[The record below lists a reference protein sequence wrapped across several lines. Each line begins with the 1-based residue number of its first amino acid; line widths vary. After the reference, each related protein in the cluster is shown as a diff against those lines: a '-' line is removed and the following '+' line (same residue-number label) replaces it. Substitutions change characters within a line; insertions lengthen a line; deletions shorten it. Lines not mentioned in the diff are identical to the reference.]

1 MRILAMNDTTPI
13 EPVEP
18 AVPPR
23 RTNAGGSMLER
34 AAARYDFAP
43 RPVSDA
49 ARERARYEVT
59 PAPSEIV
66 VPEPAEAAEAVTV
79 VPFRPSTDSARVPHQ
94 RVSLDRAIMAS
105 HGLIDPAGAMTLLA
119 EEFRAIKRP
128 ILLDALGARGH
139 EAVERGRMILVG
151 SPRPGDGKS
160 FCAANLALSLA
171 SEKDLSVL
179 LVDADFAKPSVPGLL
194 GIKAR
199 PGLLDAL
206 RDDDRDAEAMVVDT
220 DVPGLSL
227 LSAGE
232 GGRDDTE
239 LLTSRRAGRVL
250 ERLMAADP
258 RRLVVFDTPPVL
270 VASPA
275 SVLAVHCGQI
285 LLVVRADRTTEA
297 DVSHAVESFAGE
309 ARLHLMLNAVSFT
322 AGGRRFGSPYGYGET
337 R

>member
-1 MRILAMNDTTPI
+1 MRIERVDDA
-13 EPVEP
+13 EPP
-18 AVPPR
+18 TR
-23 RTNAGGSMLER
+23 RTNAGDSMLER
-34 AAARYDFAP
+34 AAARYDYAP
-43 RPVSDA
+43 RAMSQA
-49 ARERARYEVT
+49 ALAQAEVPASEEAATEIRA
-59 PAPSEIV
+59 PAPLA
-66 VPEPAEAAEAVTV
+66 PELVTV
-79 VPFRPSTDSARVPHQ
+79 VPLRPRAPHE
-94 RVSLDRAIMAS
+94 RVSLDRAAMAG
-105 HGLIDPAGAMTLLA
+105 HGLIDPAGVTTLLA
-119 EEFRAIKRP
+119 EEFRAVKRP

-139 EAVERGRMILVG
+139 DAVERGRMVLVG

-179 LVDADFAKPSVPGLL
+179 LVDADFAKPSVPGLF
-194 GIKAR
+194 GVGPRA
-199 PGLLDAL
+199 GLLDAL
-206 RDDDRDAEAMVVDT
+206 RDEDTDAEALVVDT

-239 LLTSRRAGRVL
+239 LLTSQRAGRVL
-250 ERLMAADP
+250 ERLMTADP
-258 RRLVVFDTPPVL
+258 RRLIVFDTPPVL

-322 AGGRRFGSPYGYGET
+322 AGGRRFGSPYGYGDA